1 MKTRTYISINTIALL
16 VLALVLTTGCGK
28 KKKLVEAKK
37 PPVGETVLKEYCA
50 GPEYMS
56 DKKNFRASGLG
67 ESMDQ
72 AVAKK
77 KALSNARAELAQML
91 ETTLTGVVD
100 NYANSRELNNVEE
113 ATERFET
120 LTREVIDQQLTG
132 VKTICTQPVTVNATG
147 NYKYYVA
154 IELSGADIVG
164 DYNERLSKDD
174 MLKVDYDY
182 EKFKAVFEEEM
193 EKLGN

>member
-1 MKTRTYISINTIALL
+1 MMTNKYTKVMTLAVVAAALIM
-16 VLALVLTTGCGK
+16 TTGCGK
-28 KKKLVEAKK
+28 KKKLAEAQ
-37 PPVGETVLKEYCA
+37 PPAGETVLKEYCA
-50 GPEYMS
+50 GAEYMS
-56 DKKNFRASGLG
+56 DKKHFRASGLG

-77 KALSNARAELAQML
+77 KALSNARAEIAQSL
-91 ETTLTGVVD
+91 ETTLQGVVD

-113 ATERFET
+113 ATERFESM
-120 LTREVIDQQLTG
+120 TREIIDQRLSG
-132 VKTICTQPVTVNATG
+132 VKMICSQPVTVNATG

-154 IELSGADIVG
+154 IELSGDDIVS

-174 MLKVDYDY
+174 KLKVDYDY
-182 EKFKAVFEEEM
+182 EKFKDIFDQEM